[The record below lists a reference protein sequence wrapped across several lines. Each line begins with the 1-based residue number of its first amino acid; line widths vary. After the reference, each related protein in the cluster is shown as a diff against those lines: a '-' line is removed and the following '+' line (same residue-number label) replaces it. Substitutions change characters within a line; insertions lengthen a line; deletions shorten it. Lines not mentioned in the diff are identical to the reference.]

1 MRIVIAGAGGV
12 GRYLAAELADRG
24 HQMTLIENKPDALA
38 KIVHPELSVVDGD
51 ACAPE
56 VLEQADVRRADVIVA
71 MTGDDEDNLVISL
84 LAKEEF
90 AVPRVLA
97 RVNYPTNEWLFD
109 ASWGVDLAV
118 SPPHLLTALV
128 EEEVLSGDLISLLKL
143 QRGEI
148 ELLEVRLNADSVSVG
163 QRIDALPLPADSA
176 IVAVV
181 RGSRVLPPRGTTA
194 LAEHDEVLTLVPAGG
209 MDAVHAALIGPQQ
222 ARPPHASPEQALPP
236 HASPEQA

>member
-12 GRYLAAELADRG
+12 GRYLAAELAGRG
-24 HQMTLIENKPDALA
+24 HDMTLIERKAEALA
-38 KIVHPELSVVDGD
+38 KIAGAEITVVDGD
-51 ACAPE
+51 ACSPA
-56 VLEQADVRRADVIVA
+56 VLEEAAVRDADVVVA
-71 MTGDDEDNLVISL
+71 LTGDDEDNLVISL

-148 ELLEVRLNADSVSVG
+148 ELLEVRLDADSVGVG
-163 QRIDALPLPADSA
+163 MRVDALDLPTDSA
-176 IVAVV
+176 IVAIV
-181 RGSRVLPPRGTTA
+181 RGTRVLPVRGTTP
-194 LAEHDEVLTLVPAGG
+194 LAEDDEVLALVPGG
-209 MDAVHAALIGPQQ
+209 ALDAVRRALIGDP
-222 ARPPHASPEQALPP
+222 RRR
-236 HASPEQA
+236 